1 MQVIFVPAST
11 PMGAGSVA
19 DLMHLQVPPLTT
31 VVLRAS
37 CTMKTLRRLE
47 KHFESPFSY
56 SVFTFSLSHG
66 VLSLHSTQTTRPW
79 PAQAFVGVGWRRQH
93 VGQHRQH
100 GRKNSTPALGNA
112 S

>member
-47 KHFESPFSY
+47 KYFESPFSY
-56 SVFTFSLSHG
+56 SVFTFSLSRRLVSPLHADYP
-66 VLSLHSTQTTRPW
+66 SLASTSLCRSWLET
-79 PAQAFVGVGWRRQH
+79 
-93 VGQHRQH
+93 
-100 GRKNSTPALGNA
+100 
-112 S
+112 